1 MPTIRAPKKGVRNLV
16 VVYRITDVK
25 SVKKQD
31 KFKRWC
37 QIFVLVLMT
46 LVFVAIKISCFIM
59 ICKFVFQEE
68 ENMFGFS
75 WKIFSFQKT
84 YWSSQYSLPNVTSF
98 RTTLG
103 YNDITWTVTMK
114 YLIYTICIS
123 TNVFINIKQNIT
135 PTH

>member
-1 MPTIRAPKKGVRNLV
+1 MPAIRAPKKGVRNLV
-16 VVYRITDVK
+16 VVCRVTDLENIK
-25 SVKKQD
+25 EQN

-37 QIFVLVLMT
+37 HTFLLVLMT

-84 YWSSQYSLPNVTSF
+84 YWSFQYSLPNETKFGTS
-98 RTTLG
+98 LG
-103 YNDITWTVTMK
+103 YNDI
-114 YLIYTICIS
+114 
-123 TNVFINIKQNIT
+123 N
-135 PTH
+135 